1 MGKKRRPFDG
11 VGNVLLSKADIAFWR
26 ELDAQSDRGF
36 TIVAC
41 ARLDETLIDL
51 IRLFLVGAGR
61 LNRDVEE
68 KFFGGN
74 SLITNFAAKTVF
86 AFALGLISEKTYRDL
101 QILREI
107 RNEFAHFSESVSFDT
122 PSVRDRCRELS
133 WSSLIPSLR
142 DKSGRTQYRVALKQ
156 ISGEIVGKALE
167 LTPGVPAA
175 GKALENLQ
183 RQRESRPER

>member
-1 MGKKRRPFDG
+1 
-11 VGNVLLSKADIAFWR
+11 
-26 ELDAQSDRGF
+26 
-36 TIVAC
+36 
-41 ARLDETLIDL
+41 
-51 IRLFLVGAGR
+51 
-61 LNRDVEE
+61 
-68 KFFGGN
+68 
-74 SLITNFAAKTVF
+74 VF